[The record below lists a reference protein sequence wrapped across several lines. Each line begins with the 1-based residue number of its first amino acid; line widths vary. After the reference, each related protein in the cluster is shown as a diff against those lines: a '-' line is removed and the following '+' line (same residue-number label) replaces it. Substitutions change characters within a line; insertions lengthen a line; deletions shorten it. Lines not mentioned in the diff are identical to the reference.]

1 MEAKAAPKK
10 KAATKKKFKQA
21 VEDSMPQVK
30 MPNDVGKDN
39 WSKMEEY
46 TDGFV
51 ITVAVTILGATALGL
66 IWLLTK

>member
-1 MEAKAAPKK
+1 
-10 KAATKKKFKQA
+10 
-21 VEDSMPQVK
+21 